1 MISSHEAEDLVKQQ
15 LLKLEEEKLLKV
27 QKQKEKDARTYE
39 NYIDDPS
46 LQDDLK
52 FIETKIKCTVV
63 NRMTSITMHWREFTK
78 YSNHEPIMGILR
90 HLGYDVA
97 YLSERVNAYDDEY
110 TGIIISWK
118 S

>member
-1 MISSHEAEDLVKQQ
+1 MISAHEAKDLVKQQ

-52 FIETKIKCTVV
+52 FIEAKIKCTVV
-63 NRMTSITMHWREFTK
+63 NRMSSITMHWREFTK
-78 YSNHEPIMGILR
+78 YNNHEPIMGILR
-90 HLGYDVA
+90 HLGYDVT
-97 YLSERVNAYDDEY
+97 YLSERVNAYDDDY